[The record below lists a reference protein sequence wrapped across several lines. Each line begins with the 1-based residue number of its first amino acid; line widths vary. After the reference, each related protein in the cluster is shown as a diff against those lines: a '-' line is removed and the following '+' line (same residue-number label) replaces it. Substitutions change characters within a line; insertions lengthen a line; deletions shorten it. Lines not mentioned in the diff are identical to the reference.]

1 MQIHYNSTFAANS
14 KMRYTI
20 KLGLTGILL
29 LFNFI
34 FSWAQ
39 QVHNLNKS
47 QTLSLSDVWHRA
59 EKFSKSI
66 EIKEL
71 KIKQSDALLK
81 NAHAER
87 LPELSIRG
95 NYEKATN
102 IPIYEDGLFNK
113 PTQHEVI
120 HDLYKIG
127 VDGYLNIYN
136 GNKINLKI
144 AEEETLHHIALEQK
158 NFTVSEI
165 KLQATAHYLTL
176 QKSRIF
182 RSLMIQDI
190 AEQEKQLAE
199 IRNYH
204 KHGVVLKSDVLRVEL
219 KLSRQKMSLVEIE
232 NDILIATQRLNIIIG
247 EPDEKLISVSDEI
260 GSDSL
265 HLKSYE
271 EYLAEAMEKSY
282 ENRISEHETKLRK
295 IEFKNVR
302 ANVSPKIGMYG
313 DFYYANPQIFLY
325 PYNDHLYSLGLGGI
339 KASFPISEIY
349 HNKHKAKAAKI
360 AFLQQEIEHADTQDK
375 VRNQVKEGY
384 LRFKESI
391 IRIDVA
397 KVNVAQAT
405 ENLRIVRNTYFNQAS
420 LITDLLDADVQL
432 LESRFDL
439 AAAQISA
446 QLHYFKLQNILGTL

>member
-1 MQIHYNSTFAANS
+1 M
-14 KMRYTI
+14 
-20 KLGLTGILL
+20 
-29 LFNFI
+29 
-34 FSWAQ
+34 
-39 QVHNLNKS
+39 
-47 QTLSLSDVWHRA
+47 
-59 EKFSKSI
+59 
-66 EIKEL
+66 
-71 KIKQSDALLK
+71 
-81 NAHAER
+81 
-87 LPELSIRG
+87 
-95 NYEKATN
+95 
-102 IPIYEDGLFNK
+102 
-113 PTQHEVI
+113 
-120 HDLYKIG
+120 
-127 VDGYLNIYN
+127 NIYN

-182 RSLMIQDI
+182 RALMIQYI
-190 AEQEKQLAE
+190 TEQEKQLAE

-339 KASFPISEIY
+339 KASFPISEIRTSAPQALMPV
-349 HNKHKAKAAKI
+349 KALRWMPASALSNSVKSRPGALP
-360 AFLQQEIEHADTQDK
+360 AFLFFAFLLGCGARAPSGSAGAALPI
-375 VRNQVKEGY
+375 
-384 LRFKESI
+384 
-391 IRIDVA
+391 
-397 KVNVAQAT
+397 
-405 ENLRIVRNTYFNQAS
+405 AS
-420 LITDLLDADVQL
+420 TAFSSVLSSSWSQTAIW
-432 LESRFDL
+432 RW
-439 AAAQISA
+439 
-446 QLHYFKLQNILGTL
+446 KKR